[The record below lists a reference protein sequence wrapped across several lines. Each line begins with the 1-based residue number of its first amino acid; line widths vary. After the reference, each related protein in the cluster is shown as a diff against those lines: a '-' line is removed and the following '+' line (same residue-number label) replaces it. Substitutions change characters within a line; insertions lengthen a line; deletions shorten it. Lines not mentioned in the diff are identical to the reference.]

1 MYMPHAA
8 CAAIIFIRPIRGDL
22 NLMRCEDVQ
31 KDLTTAECT

>member
-1 MYMPHAA
+1 MTHAA
-8 CAAIIFIRPIRGDL
+8 YAVTIFIRPIRGNL